1 MAIEAAIR
9 GEGVALGRSALV
21 ADDIAAKRLVTPF
34 SETRLKAE
42 RGYDLVYRNG
52 NQDNPK
58 VRAVR
63 DWLTKEIRVFLTN
76 AG

>member
-1 MAIEAAIR
+1 
-9 GEGVALGRSALV
+9 
-21 ADDIAAKRLVTPF
+21 VTPF